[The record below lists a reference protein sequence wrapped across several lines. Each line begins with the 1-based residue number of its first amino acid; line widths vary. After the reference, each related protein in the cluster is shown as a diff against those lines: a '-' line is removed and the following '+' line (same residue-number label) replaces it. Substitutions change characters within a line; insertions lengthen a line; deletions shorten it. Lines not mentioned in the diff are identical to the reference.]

1 MAEPNE
7 LDDELPQA
15 TVQPPKRSRI
25 SVIWIVPILAALVA
39 IGIAVQRFLSE
50 GPTIT
55 IVFTAAEGIEAGKTP
70 IKYKDVAIGRVTK
83 IELSNGFTR
92 VRVTAKIDKHAA
104 PLMVQDAK
112 FWVVRPT
119 ISLSGVSGLSTLLS
133 GNYIGFEPGT
143 SDKSET
149 AFVGLDIA
157 PIVTEQRGRSFM
169 LTANDLGSLDIGSP
183 IYYRRILVGQVTEF
197 FLAADGNSVRIKIF
211 INAPYDKFVF
221 SETRFWNASG
231 FDVSLGADGVNV
243 RMESLVAL
251 LVGGLTFDLP
261 PFVTK
266 SELAVPDTV
275 FALYDDRITA
285 MKAPDPIAK
294 HYVLHFNE
302 SLRGLSVGAPVTLLG
317 LPAGEVTSVGLAFDA
332 KQARIRPQVLI
343 AFYPERLLAYA
354 KGRSAGDVEAT
365 VRDEQRA
372 REFIRRQVE
381 ERGLRAQLRTGSL
394 LTGQLYVALDYF
406 PNAPKAKIDL
416 SQETPE
422 VPVVPGALTELEAK
436 LSAILD
442 KIDRMPLEAIANS
455 LKQDLDSLDQTLAS
469 AKKLM
474 TNADMNLVP
483 GLKTAI
489 EDLHRTLVA
498 TERAMDNANSTMLDS
513 NAAIQDDLRNALSEF
528 TRAARSLRILTDEL
542 ERQPSSVIRGKTT
555 SSGGK

>member
-1 MAEPNE
+1 MPPIAEVCSMAEPPD
-7 LDDELPQA
+7 LDELPQA
-15 TVQPPKRSRI
+15 TVTPPKRSRI

-92 VRVTAKIDKHAA
+92 VRVTAKIEKHAA

-143 SDKSET
+143 SDKTET
-149 AFVGLDIA
+149 AFVGLDVA
-157 PIVTEQRGRSFM
+157 PIVTEQRGRSFT

-243 RMESLVAL
+243 RMQSLVAL

-266 SELAVPDTV
+266 S
-275 FALYDDRITA
+275 
-285 MKAPDPIAK
+285 
-294 HYVLHFNE
+294 
-302 SLRGLSVGAPVTLLG
+302 
-317 LPAGEVTSVGLAFDA
+317 
-332 KQARIRPQVLI
+332 
-343 AFYPERLLAYA
+343 
-354 KGRSAGDVEAT
+354 
-365 VRDEQRA
+365 
-372 REFIRRQVE
+372 
-381 ERGLRAQLRTGSL
+381 
-394 LTGQLYVALDYF
+394 
-406 PNAPKAKIDL
+406 
-416 SQETPE
+416 
-422 VPVVPGALTELEAK
+422 
-436 LSAILD
+436 
-442 KIDRMPLEAIANS
+442 
-455 LKQDLDSLDQTLAS
+455 
-469 AKKLM
+469 
-474 TNADMNLVP
+474 
-483 GLKTAI
+483 
-489 EDLHRTLVA
+489 
-498 TERAMDNANSTMLDS
+498 
-513 NAAIQDDLRNALSEF
+513 
-528 TRAARSLRILTDEL
+528 
-542 ERQPSSVIRGKTT
+542 
-555 SSGGK
+555 